1 MQDFQFEVAENI
13 GMQSNVAEQPQ
24 TDVAQNADLG
34 GMANGTSPTPRAAL
48 SKRELQ
54 IVRMIGMGKT
64 VGNIAVEL
72 NLSVK
77 TVSTY
82 RVRALHKLGMLTNAD
97 LMRYVISHH
106 LDERESATSE
116 NGQIE
121 HTDNGAVADTI
132 EEQMSNPVAMNDHA
146 DPVNHN
152 NGTGVHP
159 VDGEPDADAQ
169 HDSVTTPL
177 HHPVTE

>member
-1 MQDFQFEVAENI
+1 MHDFQFEVAERT
-13 GMQSNVAEQPQ
+13 EQNPDAVDQ
-24 TDVAQNADLG
+24 APTHTDNA
-34 GMANGTSPTPRAAL
+34 SFPTPRAAL

-97 LMRYVISHH
+97 LMRYVIGHH
-106 LDERESATSE
+106 LDESP
-116 NGQIE
+116 NGQ
-121 HTDNGAVADTI
+121 NGQSGDHNDSNSPSEDDADL
-132 EEQMSNPVAMNDHA
+132 ESMSAHVD
-146 DPVNHN
+146 DRSEVSEPVNDY
-152 NGTGVHP
+152 VK
-159 VDGEPDADAQ
+159 V
-169 HDSVTTPL
+169 S
-177 HHPVTE
+177 